1 MTRWWDAKK
10 IYGFTIIELLVV
22 ISIIGILAV
31 ITFLAYSG
39 VSSRASY
46 AVMRSDL
53 KNAANVFEIYK
64 VDNSSYPTDILPTN
78 FRPSGSIV
86 LQSANA
92 TNGFFCINA
101 YHKTDPT
108 IRMSW
113 NSQINSLQ
121 NGLCDS
127 ATIGSPVGGAVPT
140 ATRGINL
147 MPGFERWTLTGG
159 ASYNSTSKE
168 LVLGQNGLATSPI
181 VRIDKPISMYIGAD
195 FYATIASAYVSITPN
210 GAQHN
215 GSSYYSEDGVTPVL
229 NTEGYS
235 GNGCAPAIAKSV
247 WVLNNRCFYYGG
259 PLVVYVRIRFI
270 GASSG
275 YASSDLIIKNPN
287 LIVTGN

>member
-1 MTRWWDAKK
+1 MKRWRNSNQFV
-10 IYGFTIIELLVV
+10 GFTIIELLVV
-22 ISIIGILAV
+22 IVVIGILAA
-31 ITFLAYSG
+31 ITLLAYSG
-39 VSSRASY
+39 VQSRASY

-53 KNAANVFEIYK
+53 RSAADVFEIYK
-64 VDNSSYPTDILPTN
+64 VDNSGYPTDMSSIN
-78 FRPSGSIV
+78 FRPSSSMV
-86 LQSANA
+86 LQNTNA
-92 TNGFFCINA
+92 TGGFFCINA

-127 ATIGSPVGGAVPT
+127 AIVGSPVGGTVPT
-140 ATRGINL
+140 AARGVNL
-147 MPGFERWTLTGG
+147 MPGFERWALTGG
-159 ASYNSTSKE
+159 ASYNSVSKE
-168 LVLGQNGLATSPI
+168 LVLGQNGMATSPI
-181 VRIDKPISMYIGAD
+181 VRIDKPVSMYIGAD
-195 FYATIASAYVSITPN
+195 FYATIASAYVTITPN

-215 GSSYYSEDGVTPVL
+215 GSSYYSDDGITPVL

-235 GNGCAPAIAKSV
+235 GNGCAPAIAKNV

-275 YASSDLIIKNPN
+275 YASSDLIIKNPT
-287 LIVTGN
+287 LIVTSN